1 MKDMTH
7 FGYLFEL
14 HMAAILDYGIYDTH
28 ATLNKCLIRFFDLEN
43 IGLDISFAFI
53 AVLVWKLWRF
63 LFYSTSHGGHLE
75 LGHK

>member
-7 FGYLFEL
+7 FGYFFEL

-28 ATLNKCLIRFFDLEN
+28 APLNKCLIRFFDLEN

-53 AVLVWKLWRF
+53 AVFSISLEDMTILVIQHFSWWP
-63 LFYSTSHGGHLE
+63 S
-75 LGHK
+75 